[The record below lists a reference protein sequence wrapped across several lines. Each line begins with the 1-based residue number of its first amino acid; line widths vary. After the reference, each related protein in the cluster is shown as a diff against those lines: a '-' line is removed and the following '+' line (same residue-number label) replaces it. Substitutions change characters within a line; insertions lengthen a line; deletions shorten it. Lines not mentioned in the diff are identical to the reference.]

1 MQIIKF
7 IKNYKVI
14 TLGFLSVC
22 LSANAQ
28 QTKIEQKVDSVLHL
42 MTLQEKIGQLNQLN
56 AGDLTGPADE
66 KNVNIIDEIRSGKIG
81 SLLNVRGAKITKE
94 LQQVAMKSRLKIPLI
109 FGQDVIHGYRV
120 IFPIPLGE
128 AASWDM
134 DAIKLSARVAA
145 SEASSSGIQWTFAPM
160 VDIARDPRWG
170 RVMEGAGEDPYLG
183 SAIARARVL
192 GFQGKKLGDL
202 DAVMACAKH
211 FAAYGAAIAGRDYN
225 GVDMSKRQLWEVYL
239 PPFKAALDA
248 GAATFMNSF
257 NTLNGVPA
265 TGNSYLQRDILKGA
279 WGFKGF
285 VVSDWGSI
293 KEMVA
298 HGYAKDLKEAAQL
311 AITAGNDMD
320 MESNAYEGY
329 LAELV
334 KEGKV
339 NIDNVNEA
347 VKRILTKKFE
357 LGLFDNPYRFSDE
370 KREKL
375 ALNTLAN
382 KAASREVAKK
392 SIVLLKNETGILPLS
407 KATKTIA
414 LIGPLVKAN
423 QDMRGFWALSW
434 GKDDIPVSL
443 YDGVKNK
450 LGNKANLLYAK
461 GCNINDSLTT
471 GFKEAIETAKNA
483 DVVVMAVGETFDMTG
498 EAKSKAD
505 IHIPGK
511 QEELVKAIVETGK
524 PLVVLVMGG
533 RPLIFNYTAKNV
545 KSILFTWWLGS
556 QAGDAMADV
565 LFGDYN
571 PSGKLPITF
580 PKSMGQIPIYY
591 AQTNTGRPFEEGKS
605 PNYRS
610 TYLDESNSP
619 EYAFGHGLS
628 YTNFKYSDMKLD
640 KNEIALNDTIKVSL
654 NVTNTGKYF
663 GEEVVQLYIKDKVAQ
678 PVRPIMELKDFQ
690 KIKLNPGETK
700 RLTFYIEK
708 EKLSFY
714 NDDLK
719 WIAQPGDF
727 EVMVGS
733 ASDDIRLKENFVLK

>member
-1 MQIIKF
+1 M
-7 IKNYKVI
+7 NYKIIACSLLLISINVK
-14 TLGFLSVC
+14 
-22 LSANAQ
+22 AQ
-28 QTKIEQKVDSVLHL
+28 QSKIEQKVDSVLNL

-56 AGDLTGPADE
+56 AGDVTGPEDK
-66 KNVNIIDEIRSGKIG
+66 KNVNILEEIRKGKIG
-81 SLLNVRGAKITKE
+81 SLLNVKGAKITKE
-94 LQQVAMKSRLKIPLI
+94 LQQEAMKSRLKIPLF

-120 IFPIPLGE
+120 IFPIPLAE
-128 AASWDM
+128 AASWDL
-134 DAIKLSARVAA
+134 DAIKLSARVSAR
-145 SEASSSGIQWTFAPM
+145 EASSSGIHWTFAPM

-183 SAIARARVL
+183 SVIARARVL
-192 GFQGKKLGDL
+192 GFQGTSLGDL

-257 NTLNGVPA
+257 NTLNGIPA
-265 TGNSYLQRDILKGA
+265 TGNSYLQRDILKGN

-285 VVSDWGSI
+285 VVSDWDSI

-298 HGYAKDLKEAAQL
+298 HGYAKDLKEAAQM

-320 MESNAYEGY
+320 MESNAYEGH
-329 LAELV
+329 LAKLV

-339 NIDNVNEA
+339 NIDHVNDA
-347 VKRILTKKFE
+347 VKRILIKKFE

-370 KREKL
+370 KREK
-375 ALNTLAN
+375 AELNSLAN

-392 SIVLLKNETGILPLS
+392 SIVMLKNETGILPIS

-434 GKDDIPVSL
+434 GKDDIPLSL
-443 YDGVKNK
+443 YEGVRNK
-450 LGNKANLLYAK
+450 LGNKTKLLYAK
-461 GCNINDSLTT
+461 GCNINDSVTT
-471 GFKEAIETAKNA
+471 GFRDAIETARNA
-483 DVVVMAVGETFDMTG
+483 EVVIMAVGETFDMTG

-505 IHIPGK
+505 IHIPGV
-511 QEELVKAIVETGK
+511 QEQLVKAIIETGK
-524 PLVVLVMGG
+524 PVIVLVMGG
-533 RPLIFNYTAKNV
+533 RPLIFNYTATNA

-580 PKSMGQIPIYY
+580 PRSIGQIPIYY
-591 AQTNTGRPFEEGKS
+591 AQTHTGRPFEEGKS
-605 PNYRS
+605 ANYRS
-610 TYLDESNSP
+610 AYLDVSNSP
-619 EYAFGHGLS
+619 QYAFGHGLS
-628 YTNFKYSDMKLD
+628 YTTFKYSDINLD
-640 KNEIALNDTIKVSL
+640 KTEIALNDTIKISL
-654 NVTNTGKYF
+654 KITNTGKYT
-663 GEEVVQLYIKDKVAQ
+663 GEEVVQLYIQDKVAQ
-678 PVRPIMELKDFQ
+678 PVRPILELKDFQ
-690 KIKLNPGETK
+690 KIKLAPGETK
-700 RLTFYIEK
+700 QLVFYIEK

-727 EVMVGS
+727 EVMLGS
-733 ASDDIRLKENFVLK
+733 AADDIRLRNAFTLKD